1 MHVEDILRGLERGI
15 EATIETPYDAT
26 PFYGERIDEFHRSQ
40 LIPIPL
46 WHAISADYLG
56 CKPLTN
62 DTNPPCTVNFAKT
75 SDFLIL
81 HTSAKI
87 VTQAT
92 QEKTST
98 IYSSSR
104 NARKNNVPAFGMSIA
119 LLVFAVISLPAWI
132 LIYAL
137 TARPDW
143 ISHSRRE
150 QRISN
155 DDSRHE
161 PNDSTHFSESVS
173 LAHRDPQVGL
183 VVSGIKD
190 IVNDNTSS
198 SNGPR
203 NEAIH
208 EEQDS

>member
-1 MHVEDILRGLERGI
+1 MGQSCSDHGIRAWVRFLVITWWTMVLVLSILVQMHVEDILRGLERGI

-98 IYSSSR
+98 IYSSS
-104 NARKNNVPAFGMSIA
+104 
-119 LLVFAVISLPAWI
+119 
-132 LIYAL
+132 
-137 TARPDW
+137 
-143 ISHSRRE
+143 
-150 QRISN
+150 
-155 DDSRHE
+155 
-161 PNDSTHFSESVS
+161 
-173 LAHRDPQVGL
+173 
-183 VVSGIKD
+183 
-190 IVNDNTSS
+190 
-198 SNGPR
+198 
-203 NEAIH
+203 
-208 EEQDS
+208 